1 MAFKKL
7 PMDLY
12 GGMQM
17 MISNKPKSQTEVIIQ
32 YLRKKKSINKNIRKS
47 NNLIKKVKEQDNK
60 EKLELKKYYNKV
72 RSNIPSLLLVA
83 VPIIVVLSTL
93 IFLFKIII

>member
-1 MAFKKL
+1 MDNKKENTL
-7 PMDLY
+7 
-12 GGMQM
+12 
-17 MISNKPKSQTEVIIQ
+17 TEVEQ
-32 YLRKKKSINKNIRKS
+32 AVKSINKDIRKS
-47 NNLIKKVKEQDNK
+47 NNSIKKVKEQDNK